1 MSRPFEI
8 LQIGF
13 GTIGRPIAKVIIER
27 ENLVLSGVVDTD
39 TKLREKT
46 AEEVLTLETEST
58 TSIHSSVEDALAKLD
73 SIPDLALILTVSNL
87 EGITPTI
94 RECLEAGMDV
104 LSICEELSYPYS
116 KYPELSSQIDTAARE
131 AGKTV
136 VGTGINPGYLM
147 DLLPIVITAP
157 CQQVDSIHVT
167 RVIDSGRRRASF
179 QKKVGTGM
187 SVEEFDNA
195 IKEKRITGH
204 VGLVE
209 SMQMISD
216 ALGLD
221 LDHFEE
227 FPPEAVIAD
236 ETVTTSFAT
245 IEKGDVVGLK
255 SRSIGAKGGNTFIT
269 LEFVANAAVE
279 HEFDEIRVTGY
290 PNLTQRI
297 EGGVMGD
304 YGTAAMAV
312 NMVPLVINA
321 EPGLFTMKDLPVP
334 RNTQRV
340 WKNE

>member
-245 IEKGDVVGLK
+245 IEKGNVVGLK